1 MMFCHEGCPVAIFV
15 ACLGVYWGQSS
26 IWGKGG
32 GIGALYF
39 IRDSFGIL
47 PSILVTFYVEFFAL
61 FYHFIILDEFELFS
75 MYQQM
80 KGYIDTTK
88 IIFRANIIEISFQAL
103 FSPSSSFSSSLY
115 VRTELFTPG

>member
-1 MMFCHEGCPVAIFV
+1 MMCCHENCPVAIFV

-47 PSILVTFYVEFFAL
+47 PSILVTFNVEFFAL
-61 FYHFIILDEFELFS
+61 FYYFITLDEFELFS

-80 KGYIDTTK
+80 KGYIDKTK
-88 IIFRANIIEISFQAL
+88 IISSRYFFQAL
-103 FSPSSSFSSSLY
+103 FVFMFLY
-115 VRTELFTPG
+115 RNGTV